1 MTLTV
6 TLPDAS
12 RNLLIN
18 EDFHVLVNAE
28 GAAAV
33 RFFDGMGW
41 DYEADDTMD
50 RIRGMGQPGTYQMY
64 AQAYYGEA
72 PWSDENF
79 NWDTWDWSTWDWNHC
94 GFDWNSTSNVV
105 EVTID
110 SYGMTEPF
118 DFTNHSD
125 VTVNQGEMVRFTFTE
140 PEHANVFSLYAFD
153 ADMNS
158 MNPECIGHG
167 STVYLRTANLPEG
180 TYTIR
185 GCAGGMTGYE
195 WRESDGSVTL
205 TVQSPK
211 TPGTP
216 TMRTPGMLS
225 VIEEEAFMG
234 TAAQVVEVGEGVST
248 IGERAFANSQL
259 EQVILPWSVYSI
271 GTGAFDSDVE
281 VFTPHNS
288 YAMEWAL
295 ENGLTV
301 YEIQ

>member
-1 MTLTV
+1 
-6 TLPDAS
+6 
-12 RNLLIN
+12 
-18 EDFHVLVNAE
+18 
-28 GAAAV
+28 
-33 RFFDGMGW
+33 
-41 DYEADDTMD
+41 
-50 RIRGMGQPGTYQMY
+50 
-64 AQAYYGEA
+64 
-72 PWSDENF
+72 
-79 NWDTWDWSTWDWNHC
+79 
-94 GFDWNSTSNVV
+94 
-105 EVTID
+105 
-110 SYGMTEPF
+110 MTEPF

-125 VTVNQGEMVRFTFTE
+125 VTVNRGEMVCFTFTE
-140 PEHANVFSLYAFD
+140 PEHANVFWVDAFD
-153 ADMNS
+153 ADSNS
-158 MNPECIGHG
+158 MNPECNGHG

-185 GCAGGMTGYE
+185 GRAGGVTGYE
-195 WRESDGSVTL
+195 WRDSDGSVTL

-259 EQVILPWSVYSI
+259 EQVILPWSVYTI

-281 VFTPHNS
+281 VFTPYNS